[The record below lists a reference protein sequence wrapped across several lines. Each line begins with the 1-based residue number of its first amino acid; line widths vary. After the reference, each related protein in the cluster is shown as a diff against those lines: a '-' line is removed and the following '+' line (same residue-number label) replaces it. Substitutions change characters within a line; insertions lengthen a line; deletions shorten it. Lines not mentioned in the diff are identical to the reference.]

1 MLLVEFSNGLLN
13 YGLQNNFT
21 QDIAETN
28 ALPTWVFMSIC
39 YD

>member
-1 MLLVEFSNGLLN
+1 MLLVEFSNGLLM
-13 YGLQNNFT
+13 YGLQNNLT
-21 QDIAETN
+21 QDIVETN